1 MRRPT
6 VLPCSANSIGSGDC
20 NFFVPP
26 SLNAGEGPVLWSA
39 EADTS
44 AVLLTHAPTILPAAD
59 NLFPELRET
68 SARSDE
74 QGVHFLLTAGG
85 QTVRLLRLTA
95 IPADTPVAA
104 LVPLD
109 ADGFDRIEGIDR
121 LLRVLQGRPVR
132 DDRRLTRQKKRRHRH
147 MLQATDGRM
156 NGATYREIA
165 GVIFGVDR
173 AASEPWKTSALRDT
187 TSALVKDGLA
197 MIAGGYRALLRYRRR
212 A

>member
-1 MRRPT
+1 M
-6 VLPCSANSIGSGDC
+6 
-20 NFFVPP
+20 
-26 SLNAGEGPVLWSA
+26 LWSA

-44 AVLLTHAPTILPAAD
+44 AVLLTHAPAILPAAD
-59 NLFPELRET
+59 NLFTELRGT

-85 QTVRLLRLTA
+85 QTIRLVRLTG
-95 IPADTPVAA
+95 IPADAHLAA

-109 ADGFDRIEGIDR
+109 ADAFDRIKAIDR
-121 LLRVLQGRPVR
+121 LLRALKGRPVP
-132 DDRRLTRQKKRRHRH
+132 DDRRLTRQQKRRHRH
-147 MLQATDGRM
+147 MLQATDWRM
-156 NGATYREIA
+156 NGATYRDIA

-173 AASEPWKTSALRDT
+173 AASEPWKTSALRDA

-197 MIAGGYRALLRYRRR
+197 MIAGGYRALLRHRRR